1 MPIREKVALC
11 HPTRA
16 RIAELL
22 RTGPATEKALTK
34 TIGAP
39 YPEVAYHCRALRRS
53 RCIRYAPL
61 SGPESDNPTYE
72 AV

>member
-1 MPIREKVALC
+1 VPIREKVALC

-22 RTGPATEKALTK
+22 RTGPATESGLAES
-34 TIGAP
+34 IGAP

-53 RCIRYAPL
+53 RCIRYAPS
-61 SGPESDNPTYE
+61 SGPESVDPTYE